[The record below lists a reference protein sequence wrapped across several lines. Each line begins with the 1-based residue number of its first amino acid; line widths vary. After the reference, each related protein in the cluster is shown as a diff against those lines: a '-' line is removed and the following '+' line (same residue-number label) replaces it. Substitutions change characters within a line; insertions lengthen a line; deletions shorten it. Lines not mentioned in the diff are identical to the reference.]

1 MSTSPFTRRHKKPA
15 QPLPANAADCHCHV
29 FGPFDRFPLAAE
41 RSYNVP
47 EAPLAAHE
55 AMKRDVGLARTVL
68 VQGGGHGTDNRA
80 MLAALA
86 QLGPRGRGIA
96 VVDPDASDRVLDELH
111 AAGVRGLRVNF
122 VTLKSRYGGDP
133 AQVIEA
139 FAKRAKP
146 RGWHIQVFADNA
158 LIQSLEPAFAGAN
171 IDIVV
176 DHMGLPDARTGVEQP
191 GFQALLRL
199 LRSGHI
205 WVKLAGADRITRGT
219 GRLTDA
225 VPYMRALAETSIERL
240 IWGSDWPHI
249 GFHAGTAVTH
259 QDVLPYRPLDAGEL
273 LDILAAAIPD
283 GANREKVLSAN
294 PARLYFS

>member
-1 MSTSPFTRRHKKPA
+1 
-15 QPLPANAADCHCHV
+15 LPANAADCHCHV
-29 FGPFDRFPLAAE
+29 FGPFDRFPPAAE

-68 VQGGGHGTDNRA
+68 VQGGGHGTDNGA
-80 MLAALA
+80 MLAGLA

-96 VVDPDASDRVLDELH
+96 VVEPDAADRVLDDLH
-111 AAGVRGLRVNF
+111 TAGVRGLRVNF
-122 VTLKSRYGGDP
+122 VTLKSRYRDDP
-133 AQVIEA
+133 ALVIEA
-139 FAKRAKP
+139 FAKRARP
-146 RGWHIQVFADNA
+146 RGWHIQVFAETA
-158 LIQSLEPAFAGAN
+158 LIQSLEPAFAGAG

-199 LRSGHI
+199 LRTGHI

-225 VPYMRALAETSIERL
+225 APYMRALAETNIERL
-240 IWGSDWPHI
+240 VWGSDWPHI
-249 GFHAGTAVTH
+249 GFHAGTAIAH
-259 QDVLPYRPLDAGEL
+259 QDILPYRPLDAGEL
-273 LDILAAAIPD
+273 LDVLAAAIPD
-283 GANREKVLSAN
+283 TASREKILSAN